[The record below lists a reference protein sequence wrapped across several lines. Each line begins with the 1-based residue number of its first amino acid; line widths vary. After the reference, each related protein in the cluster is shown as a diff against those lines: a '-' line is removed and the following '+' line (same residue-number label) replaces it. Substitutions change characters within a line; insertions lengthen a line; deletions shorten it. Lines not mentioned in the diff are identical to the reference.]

1 MTSCTF
7 LGMNYSK
14 ENFQPITVNNIA
26 NHQEQMQRK
35 SPMWINALGMHQ
47 SNSTPSR
54 DMDSQSSK
62 SLPIPYDIQEQE
74 LDQEMQVAEW
84 EMECKTVQMLALMR
98 GVSPDEAWRM
108 SELDN
113 GCAQAEYEEVEYYDA
128 DLPVDNGDYLIGD
141 AFDVEEEQESEEAS
155 ETDADVDI
163 FGFEMD

>member
-1 MTSCTF
+1 
-7 LGMNYSK
+7 MNFK

-62 SLPIPYDIQEQE
+62 SLPIPYDIHEQE

-84 EMECKTVQMLALMR
+84 EMECKTVEMLALMR

-113 GCAQAEYEEVEYYDA
+113 GGAQPEYEEVEYYD
-128 DLPVDNGDYLIGD
+128 VDPLSNEEGDYLIGD
-141 AFDVEEEQESEEAS
+141 AFDVDEEQEIEEPT